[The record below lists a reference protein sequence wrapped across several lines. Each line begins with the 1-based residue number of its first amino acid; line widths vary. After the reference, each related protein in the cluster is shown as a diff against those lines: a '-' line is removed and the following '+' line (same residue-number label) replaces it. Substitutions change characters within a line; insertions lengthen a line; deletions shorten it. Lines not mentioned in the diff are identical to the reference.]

1 MDLTKFD
8 FQAKVFQIPGAFLFR
23 TPVDGRVML
32 QVDLGDTRASLDI
45 EGIKREFGI
54 KEDSQDA
61 RLIALCSRALNY
73 VRTITPGDAIP
84 TEIIDGTASWPI
96 EQEHIDRARNTL
108 MIRLAAWVSGE
119 QIDQVDYAVVAG
131 KLQEPET
138 QAMIQEGFAQ
148 AAKALGLPKSEKEK
162 VVSLLE
168 QLARELAYVEALRS
182 YYQWI
187 RRLEGQVRQSMATL
201 RGSADIVASAVR
213 VQHLLAN
220 PLKRYR
226 TTFENV
232 DGQTA
237 EIVSA
242 LRNINRVTE
251 FVRTARDE
259 LHGGTLVWSE
269 IQEDIEPLDWTN
281 RRDAAKGINVLYRF
295 LAQNFL
301 ETDGWIAA

>member
-8 FQAKVFQIPGAFLFR
+8 FQAKVFLIPGAFLYR
-23 TPVDGRVML
+23 APADGKVML
-32 QVDLGDTRASLDI
+32 QVDLGDTRASLDV

-54 KEDSQDA
+54 KDDSQDA
-61 RLIALCSRALNY
+61 RLIALCGRALNY
-73 VRTITPGDAIP
+73 VRTISPGDAIP
-84 TEIIDGTASWPI
+84 TEIIDGSASWPI
-96 EQEHIDRARNTL
+96 EQEHVDRARNTL
-108 MIRLAAWVSGE
+108 MIRLAAWVSGN
-119 QIDQVDYAVVAG
+119 QIDQLDYAVMASQ
-131 KLQEPET
+131 LQEPET
-138 QAMIQEGFAQ
+138 QAMIQQGFTQ
-148 AAKALGLPKSEKEK
+148 AAVALGLPKAEKEK

-187 RRLEGQVRQSMATL
+187 RRLDAQVRQSMATL

-213 VQHLLAN
+213 VQHLLAP

-226 TTFENV
+226 ITFDNV

-242 LRNINRVTE
+242 LKNINRVTE
-251 FVRTARDE
+251 FVRNARDE
-259 LHGGTLVWSE
+259 LHAGTLLWST
-269 IQEDIEPLDWTN
+269 IRSDVEPLDFTN
-281 RRDAAKGINVLYRF
+281 RRDAAKGIHILYRF